1 MTTDDLIQIVEAGA
15 GLSID
20 AQTKTQEALL
30 QIVAAA
36 VQADTTI
43 RLRNAGGKNIEE
55 LLELARQG
63 RESIHFEL

>member
-20 AQTKTQEALL
+20 AQTQTQEALV

-36 VQADTTI
+36 VQADTTV
-43 RLRNAGGKNIEE
+43 RLRNAGGKNSEE